1 MPDKA
6 SSLDGRRIY
15 VTIGLVEVDED
26 MILKVEGGACGV
38 RDKDGNLIGTY
49 KDQDGI
55 EVSAGCTVS
64 IQLSWVTFVK
74 S

>member
-6 SSLDGRRIY
+6 SSLEGKRIY

-26 MILKVEGGACGV
+26 MILIVEGGACGV
-38 RDKDGNLIGTY
+38 RDEDGKLIGTY

-55 EVSAGCTVS
+55 EVAAGCTVS